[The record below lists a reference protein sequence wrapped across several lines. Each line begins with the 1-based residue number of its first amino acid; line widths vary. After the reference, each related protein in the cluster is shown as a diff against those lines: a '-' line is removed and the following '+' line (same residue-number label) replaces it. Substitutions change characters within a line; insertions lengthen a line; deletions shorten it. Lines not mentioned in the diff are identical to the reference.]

1 MRIQTFE
8 KKIRT
13 RTRSARGINYFLGTT
28 LFFTISASL
37 LVSLSLVSPVSSLL
51 IAPPSSNSDWRDLST
66 LLVNT
71 FDEPSVIKAVEENNN
86 KKDFV
91 KTLELAQWNLI
102 EKSLTE
108 QYTYN
113 QYAKNAKRMKGTK
126 YGIYLAKEYNP
137 GSPENDIRPFY
148 ETVGMVEIGMT
159 LEPSTIESSSCEE
172 EEEGCKED
180 EDENENV
187 AEMKLRPRA
196 TIGVL
201 CVQAASQKSGIG
213 EALLHKCEE
222 VIVNTWDE
230 KDIVVEVEPDNVAAL
245 GFFSKQGYI
254 RNGDEMRNATVC
266 RKRVMEERPH
276 FILRKNFNTCTQ
288 NDDKHV
294 TVSAGAVGREEE
306 EKMS

>member
-1 MRIQTFE
+1 MRIQMFE

-13 RTRSARGINYFLGTT
+13 RTPGINFLGST
-28 LFFTISASL
+28 LFFTLAASLSLISSVRSL
-37 LVSLSLVSPVSSLL
+37 LV
-51 IAPPSSNSDWRDLST
+51 APPSSNSDWRDLAT

-71 FDEPSVIKAVEENNN
+71 FDEPSVIKAVEGNNN
-86 KKDFV
+86 KGFLQ
-91 KTLELAQWNLI
+91 TLELAQWKFI

-108 QYTYN
+108 QFTYN
-113 QYAKNAKRMKGTK
+113 QYAKNAKTLKGTK

-137 GSPENDIRPFY
+137 GSPENDVRPFY

-159 LEPSTIESSSCEE
+159 LEPSSIESESND
-172 EEEGCKED
+172 EEGCKE
-180 EDENENV
+180 EENV
-187 AEMKLRPRA
+187 VEMKLRPRA

-201 CVQAASQKSGIG
+201 CVQTASQKSGIG

-254 RNGDEMRNATVC
+254 RNAGEMRNATVC

-276 FILRKNFNTCTQ
+276 FILRKHFNTQT
-288 NDDKHV
+288 DDKHL
-294 TVSAGAVGREEE
+294 TVSVGAVGREKE
-306 EKMS
+306 EKTS

>member
-1 MRIQTFE
+1 MRIQMFD

-13 RTRSARGINYFLGTT
+13 RTTPGISFLRST
-28 LFFTISASL
+28 LFLTLAA
-37 LVSLSLVSPVSSLL
+37 SLSLISSVSSLL
-51 IAPPSSNSDWRDLST
+51 VAPPSSNSDWRDLAT

-71 FDEPSVIKAVEENNN
+71 FDEPSVIKTVEENNN
-86 KKDFV
+86 NKGFLQ
-91 KTLELAQWNLI
+91 TLELAQWKFI

-108 QYTYN
+108 QFTYN
-113 QYAKNAKRMKGTK
+113 QYAKNAKKLKGTK

-180 EDENENV
+180 ENENA

-276 FILRKNFNTCTQ
+276 FILRKHFKKSQ
-288 NDDKHV
+288 NNGDKHL

-306 EKMS
+306 EATD